1 MPPATHNA
9 GKKPPSFIDGL
20 AWSFIGLST
29 LSASLAAVQYLLFA
43 HLLPMAP
50 LRGALADAIALKLLP
65 TSALHLLAH
74 LPALF
79 LGLFALSLLTLLV
92 SIALLQRRNWA
103 RITFAWIMI
112 ATAFAHLAG
121 LLLPFY
127 FSRDF
132 SAALNAM
139 PPELHGVAVTVT
151 RMLSAMSIVMGI
163 AFGAAF
169 AWIAKRL
176 FSAETAREFATRDD
190 AENPQG
196 AHPATTQ
203 SLNPPSPPT
212 PSQPAPISPVHHE

>member
-1 MPPATHNA
+1 MRLQTPTQGRNTITP
-9 GKKPPSFIDGL
+9 GKSVASFVNGL
-20 AWSFIGLST
+20 AWSFIGLSA
-29 LSASLAAVQYLLFA
+29 LSLLLAAVQYLLFA

-50 LRGALADAIALKLLP
+50 LRAALADAITLKLLP
-65 TSALHLLAH
+65 ASALQLLAH
-74 LPALF
+74 LPGICIALF
-79 LGLFALSLLTLLV
+79 AVSLLTLLV

-112 ATAFAHLAG
+112 ATALAHLAG

-127 FSRDF
+127 FSHDF

-139 PPELHGVAVTVT
+139 PPELHGMAVTVT

-176 FSAETAREFATRDD
+176 FSAEIAREFAARDVTN
-190 AENPQG
+190 NP
-196 AHPATTQ
+196 
-203 SLNPPSPPT
+203 
-212 PSQPAPISPVHHE
+212 